1 MLLATEGDAEA
12 WMNRACLHGSRHMTA
27 KIWYNTHQQFKTL
40 RSTHRFGSGE
50 TWKVCCESQNREECA
65 HRAYLLPWLLT
76 GQFQGLT
83 RNAAEIAPSFFARER
98 NEGKGE
104 ICMARQDSGI
114 KERPQKWSSWA
125 FSPIGL
131 CWRCICSCSACSIKA
146 I

>member
-1 MLLATEGDAEA
+1 MLLATEGDAES

-50 TWKVCCESQNREECA
+50 TWKVCCESHKREECA

-98 NEGKGE
+98 NEGKE
-104 ICMARQDSGI
+104 RIRENENTVAAVQDSVVLD
-114 KERPQKWSSWA
+114 KVTVQDSW
-125 FSPIGL
+125 L
-131 CWRCICSCSACSIKA
+131 YL
-146 I
+146 